1 MPHTSG
7 PPGLVASIISRKP
20 LPPSYT
26 AVVQTPSP
34 TSALELKAAN
44 QPTKLNDAGA
54 KWIIGWKTP
63 VVIIANCVL
72 GYLASCVLSI

>member
-26 AVVQTPSP
+26 AVVQTPSRN
-34 TSALELKAAN
+34 SAPKLKAAN
-44 QPTKLNDAGA
+44 QPMKLNDAGA
-54 KWIIGWKTP
+54 KWIVGWKIP
-63 VVIIANCVL
+63 VAIVANYVL
-72 GYLASCVLSI
+72 GILASCVLRT